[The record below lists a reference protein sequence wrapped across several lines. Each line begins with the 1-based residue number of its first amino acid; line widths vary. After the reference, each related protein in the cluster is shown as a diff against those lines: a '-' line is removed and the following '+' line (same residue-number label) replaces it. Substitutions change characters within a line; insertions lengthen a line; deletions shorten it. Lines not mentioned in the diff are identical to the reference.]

1 MAKPLYTS
9 HKGFAY
15 NPCGNCL
22 FNAYTFPTNIH
33 SVYLLWLVS
42 LKKVRLSNVEL
53 MSKLEGKSTISD
65 CWWDIFNIKH
75 TLSYTFLS
83 ARCTDLIQK
92 CVLNYLRFIL
102 WFSKYWKI
110 RSSFQLNSRYH
121 RYLKTGKWW
130 AMGDLS
136 VILFFSQSGSI
147 IVQMVLHCS
156 CTYFVYF
163 FDK

>member
-1 MAKPLYTS
+1 
-9 HKGFAY
+9 
-15 NPCGNCL
+15 
-22 FNAYTFPTNIH
+22 
-33 SVYLLWLVS
+33 
-42 LKKVRLSNVEL
+42 

-136 VILFFSQSGSI
+136 VILFLVSLAVLLSKWFCTAVVLILFIFLTNKLQKNHCITNQYSSDTNYGQTKAKSLIFAAI
-147 IVQMVLHCS
+147 IQI
-156 CTYFVYF
+156 
-163 FDK
+163 DIKIDIIKA

>member
-1 MAKPLYTS
+1 
-9 HKGFAY
+9 
-15 NPCGNCL
+15 
-22 FNAYTFPTNIH
+22 
-33 SVYLLWLVS
+33 
-42 LKKVRLSNVEL
+42 

-163 FDK
+163 LTNKLQKNHCITNQYSSDTNYGQTKAKSLIFAAIIQIDFKIDVIKA